1 MRVEKIDNN
10 KKNGNENMNENED
23 RNNYQ
28 LSTIKNENVNSN
40 NSEIVEEEKKNF
52 IGQMSDDSYNI
63 IKNLQNQEF
72 NTNEKFN
79 ENNQVNN
86 NEGVSLGEQ
95 PKNENQNES

>member
-1 MRVEKIDNN
+1 
-10 KKNGNENMNENED
+10 
-23 RNNYQ
+23 
-28 LSTIKNENVNSN
+28 
-40 NSEIVEEEKKNF
+40 
-52 IGQMSDDSYNI
+52 MSDDSYNI
-63 IKNLQNQEF
+63 IKDLQNQEF